1 MSVIHDQ
8 DWRLVFRVAATG
20 LVGAAPVL
28 FAGLAASKGR
38 LDDAQLVMLCL
49 ASIFADVA
57 MTLSFYWS
65 GHSPIEA
72 AAAVPVL
79 ELDQKKIFFGY
90 SEDTHGGRGIPL
102 GNARTCPSLR

>member
-1 MSVIHDQ
+1 M
-8 DWRLVFRVAATG
+8 FRVAATG

-28 FAGLAASKGR
+28 FADLAASKGP
-38 LDDAQLVMLCL
+38 LDDTQLVMLCL

-57 MTLSFYWS
+57 ITLSFYWP
-65 GHSPIEA
+65 GHSPIEE

-90 SEDTHGGRGIPL
+90 FEDTLGGKGMLL